1 MLCDNCKENEAII
14 SYTKM
19 SGNNV
24 EEVHL
29 CATCAEKKMKE
40 DLIFNQAISSQV
52 DSFLKELFKLT
63 GNFDKEAVKK
73 ACKKCGTTFDEL
85 EKNHLGC
92 EECYETFSAEL
103 SSMLNSLKYT
113 SKHKGKIPKSADSSI
128 LIRREEEELE
138 INLAEAVEREEYEK
152 AAIYRDRLK
161 EIRENRW

>member
-1 MLCDNCKENEAII
+1 MLCDSCKENEAII

-40 DLIFNQAISSQV
+40 DLTFNQAISSQV

-63 GNFDKEAVKK
+63 GNFDKEVIKK
-73 ACKKCGTTFDEL
+73 SCPNCGTTFDEF

-92 EECYETFSAEL
+92 ESCYETFSSEL
-103 SSMLNSLKYT
+103 SSMLNNLKYA
-113 SKHKGKIPKSADSSI
+113 SKHKGKIPQSADAAISM
-128 LIRREEEELE
+128 RREEEELE
-138 INLAEAVEREEYEK
+138 DSLRKAIESEEYEK
-152 AAIYRDRLK
+152 AAIIRDRIK
-161 EIRENRW
+161 EIRESK